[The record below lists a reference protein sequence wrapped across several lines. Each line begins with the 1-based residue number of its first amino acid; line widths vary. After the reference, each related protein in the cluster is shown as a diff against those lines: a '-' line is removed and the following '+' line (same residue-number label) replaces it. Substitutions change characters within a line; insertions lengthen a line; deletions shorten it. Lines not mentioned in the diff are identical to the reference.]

1 MKKLLT
7 VSTLLALTLVSIAP
21 GWPPPAAR
29 AEALRLGVFD
39 SRAVAVAYAR
49 SEIHA
54 RSMQEL
60 IERKRA
66 AEERG
71 DRKEVAAVEAE
82 GARRQRRFHL
92 QGFSVVAVDDILV
105 HLEQHLPAVAEQ
117 AGVDAIVNRWTVA
130 HQRPE
135 VELVDVTEAL
145 IAPFHPDEKTL
156 AIVRDLREKR
166 PLDFEEADNAD

>member
-1 MKKLLT
+1 MKKLLAI
-7 VSTLLALTLVSIAP
+7 STLLALTLVSIAP
-21 GWPPPAAR
+21 GWPPPVR
-29 AEALRLGVFD
+29 KEALRLGVFD

-54 RSMQEL
+54 RSMEEL
-60 IERKRA
+60 IGRKRA

-71 DRKEVAAVEAE
+71 DHEEVAAVEAE

-92 QGFSVVAVDDILV
+92 QGFSVVSIDDILV

-130 HQRPE
+130 HHRPE
-135 VELVDVTEAL
+135 VQLVDVTEAL
-145 IAPFHPDEKTL
+145 IAPFQPDERTL
-156 AIVRDLREKR
+156 AIVRDLRDKR
-166 PLDFEEADNAD
+166 PLDFAEVEHED